1 MFYNK
6 TDLFMQRSFPF
17 GLPID
22 RLPLDSSYLTAQ
34 SPPAA
39 SANK

>member
-6 TDLFMQRSFPF
+6 TDLFMQSSFPF

-22 RLPLDSSYLTAQ
+22 RLPLDSSYSSTI
-34 SPPAA
+34 S
-39 SANK
+39 SCSVNE